1 MEAQY
6 QQLEDLVRAR
16 YASVAWTHKIQEK
29 QAEIYDSRYSIMA
42 TINIVAATITS
53 VGIISLLFT
62 DQSWVKFASSIVSFV
77 SVFLGAF
84 MKTFD
89 FSSMSKANKVAAT
102 KLVALRDELQ
112 TLLFKIRACTH
123 PINELEQEF
132 ENIQQKIHTI
142 YDEAPKTSDAAV
154 KMAGESIKVK
164 KDNSFSDE
172 EIDLLLPDSLKRGAH
187 HE

>member
-62 DQSWVKFASSIVSFV
+62 DQSWVKFASTISQLDIAPLLCRLLGV
-77 SVFLGAF
+77 SVPGTMKQQINIAF
-84 MKTFD
+84 KQ
-89 FSSMSKANKVAAT
+89 S
-102 KLVALRDELQ
+102 E
-112 TLLFKIRACTH
+112 
-123 PINELEQEF
+123 
-132 ENIQQKIHTI
+132 
-142 YDEAPKTSDAAV
+142 
-154 KMAGESIKVK
+154 
-164 KDNSFSDE
+164 
-172 EIDLLLPDSLKRGAH
+172 
-187 HE
+187 